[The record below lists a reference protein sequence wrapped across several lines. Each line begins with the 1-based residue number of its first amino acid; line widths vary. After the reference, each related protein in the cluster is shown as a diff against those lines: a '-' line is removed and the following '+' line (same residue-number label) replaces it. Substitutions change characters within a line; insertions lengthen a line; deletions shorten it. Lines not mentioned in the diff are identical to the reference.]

1 MNSNNSLI
9 LANVQNKIA
18 ILENAITQ
26 LIDMQTMLHLELQ
39 VIKKKTEGKSSSKK
53 KQDHDAEENDDDD
66 DDDLDIKQI
75 QNALR
80 NNSIAPT
87 TIGRKILN

>member
-9 LANVQNKIA
+9 LANLQNKIA

-26 LIDMQTMLHLELQ
+26 LIDMQTMLHLEIQ
-39 VIKKKTEGKSSSKK
+39 VLKKQGPAKTSSSKK
-53 KQDHDAEENDDDD
+53 SVKEENDDDD
-66 DDDLDIKQI
+66 DDDDLDISSI

-80 NNSIAPT
+80 NSGSSGAT
-87 TIGRKILN
+87 LGRKLA

>member
-9 LANVQNKIA
+9 LANLQNKIA

-26 LIDMQTMLHLELQ
+26 LIDMQTMLHLEIQ
-39 VIKKKTEGKSSSKK
+39 VLKKQGPSKSSSSSKK
-53 KQDHDAEENDDDD
+53 TTAKDENDDDDD
-66 DDDLDIKQI
+66 DDDLDISSI

-80 NNSIAPT
+80 NSGSSGAT
-87 TIGRKILN
+87 LGRKLA